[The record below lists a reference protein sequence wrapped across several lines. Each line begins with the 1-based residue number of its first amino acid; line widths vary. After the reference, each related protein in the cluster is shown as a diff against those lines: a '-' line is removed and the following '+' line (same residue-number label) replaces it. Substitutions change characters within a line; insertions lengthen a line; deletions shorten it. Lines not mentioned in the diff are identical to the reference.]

1 MILKGKT
8 MNKSPENSLS
18 LTLTRHLPASPEAVF
33 DAWVTPDSMARWF
46 SPMTTATVP
55 ILDLRVGGEYRIDMH
70 GDGEDY
76 AHTGRYV
83 EIDRPRKLAFT
94 WCSDGTGQQ
103 ETLVT
108 LALEA
113 AGDGTSL
120 TLTHVDFPSVESRDN
135 HEKGWAAIAA
145 KLEAALAAAGTGS

>member
-1 MILKGKT
+1 
-8 MNKSPENSLS
+8 MNKSSENAPS

-33 DAWVTPDSMARWF
+33 DAWVTPDSMAKWF

-55 ILDLRVGGEYRIDMH
+55 ILDLHVGGEYQIDMH

-76 AHTGRYV
+76 VHTGQYV
-83 EIDRPRKLAFT
+83 EIDRPNKLAFT
-94 WCSDGTGQQ
+94 WRSDGTGQQ

-108 LALEA
+108 LALEPD
-113 AGDGTSL
+113 GDGTSL

-135 HEKGWAAIAA
+135 HEKGWTAIAA
-145 KLEAALAAAGTGS
+145 KLEAALAGARTGA

>member
-1 MILKGKT
+1 M
-8 MNKSPENSLS
+8 SE
-18 LTLTRHLPASPEAVF
+18 LTTTISKHFKASPDAVF
-33 DAWVTPDSMARWF
+33 DAWTDPEGLGAWF
-46 SPMTTATVP
+46 SPMTTASVP
-55 ILDLRVGGEYRIDMH
+55 KLDLRVGGEFQIDMH

-76 AHTGRYV
+76 VHTGQYV

-94 WCSDGTGQQ
+94 WRSDGTGQQ

-108 LALEA
+108 LALEP

-135 HEKGWAAIAA
+135 HEKGWTAIAA
-145 KLEAALAAAGTGS
+145 KLEAALAGARTGA